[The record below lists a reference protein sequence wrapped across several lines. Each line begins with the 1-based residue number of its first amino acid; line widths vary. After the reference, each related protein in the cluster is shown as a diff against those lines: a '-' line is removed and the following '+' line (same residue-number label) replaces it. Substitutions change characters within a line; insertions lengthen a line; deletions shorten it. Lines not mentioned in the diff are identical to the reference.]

1 MKIKKMCL
9 ISFSSSLLYV
19 ATLMKGSLLKKKKK
33 DLDMSS
39 FWLPSSS
46 RHVAM
51 GTVSTL

>member
-19 ATLMKGSLLKKKKK
+19 ATLMKGSLLKKKK